1 LFALPVTFQARTAC
15 AYLGTLISTHL
26 ENMINKQ
33 RFDQC
38 HQVRQLAEQ
47 YWTGYRT
54 PSKEA
59 GSTSRISK
67 REEVDLEAVAQKA
80 KSINVAGT
88 ESKLDDV
95 SPDDEYCSSC
105 DERDNFD
112 RTVVERLESLDID
125 VEAVKQKPG
134 RKLSTSHEKPPGKF
148 QRRLDHDSRSAE
160 DWSRTY
166 ERFVRSAGP
175 TICKLFGAEYML
187 FMIQGRSIAIPSP
200 VLIPDPVA
208 LSKFSQY
215 LQAVRLKKTVVSSC
229 ISKDFHGMKSTRGL
243 SGAIYLPLSDDGGD
257 FAVFCRQEQIVNVTW
272 AVSAMPIICC

>member
-1 LFALPVTFQARTAC
+1 
-15 AYLGTLISTHL
+15 
-26 ENMINKQ
+26 MINKQ

-59 GSTSRISK
+59 GSTSPISK
-67 REEVDLEAVAQKA
+67 REWVDLAADAQQSTNIDGA
-80 KSINVAGT
+80 DT
-88 ESKLDDV
+88 ESKSDDV

-112 RTVVERLESLDID
+112 RTVAERLEGLDID

-134 RKLSTSHEKPPGKF
+134 RKLSTSYKKTHKETPGKYK
-148 QRRLDHDSRSAE
+148 RRPDHDSRSTE

-200 VLIPDPVA
+200 ALIPDPVT

-215 LQAVRLKKTVVSSC
+215 LQAVRLKKPIVSSC
-229 ISKDFHGMKSTRGL
+229 ISKDFHGMESTRGL

-257 FAVFCRQEQIVNVTW
+257 FAVFCRQEQVVNVTW
-272 AVSAMPIICC
+272 AVSAMPIICCWKCFW